1 MTPACVSGARVGVSL
16 ERLAFEKL
24 GDGKEDSAL
33 LADVVDGEDVRMVQG
48 RDGPRLPFE
57 PNLQLRLSAEPLR
70 HDLDRDLPVQPRV
83 PSPIHL
89 SHPARAERRE
99 NLIRAEP
106 RSGPDHKSPTTSL
119 IVLSGLSAPPA
130 NLGSRAGATRELS
143 RPACSR
149 GTATRPGSRRSSRS
163 GLRLERVERGRRL
176 PVVVRGPSGRP

>member
-106 RSGPDHKSPTTSL
+106 RSGPDHKSPTTNLHCPVWPFSAAGQFR
-119 IVLSGLSAPPA
+119 ITRRGDSRTFSTGVL
-130 NLGSRAGATRELS
+130 TRN
-143 RPACSR
+143 RD
-149 GTATRPGSRRSSRS
+149 
-163 GLRLERVERGRRL
+163 
-176 PVVVRGPSGRP
+176 PSGVTS